1 MKTQMGFVVLL
12 ALIVTAC
19 GAESFPTIQPTSA
32 PVIESP
38 LVQPS
43 ATPTLAVTETAAPV
57 LEAENLST
65 FDEMG
70 IAVGFDYPDGFTQ
83 GINTAVI
90 GVYEPQAPFDLSYPQ
105 HAQILFTG
113 YTSDTLPMMLSGIR
127 VFRVDEINALEAGVI
142 ESLDAVREEQADH
155 LSDFPRFAGAGTLI
169 DAQLAPLSF
178 QNGEGYRYLF
188 TKAFDAAPV
197 SSTALTYMFQG
208 VTSDEKYFV
217 SFIMTVQAPFLAEYI
232 NQPLATVEEFEAYYQ
247 IVNERVNTSNPDAF
261 EPALTALDELVA
273 SIVVNQK

>member
-1 MKTQMGFVVLL
+1 MKTQMGFVALL
-12 ALIVTAC
+12 SLIVTAC
-19 GAESFPTIQPTSA
+19 GAESSPTIQPTSA
-32 PVIESP
+32 PVIASP

-57 LEAENLST
+57 LEAENLSA

-70 IAVGFDYPDGFTQ
+70 IAVGFDYPDGFIQ
-83 GINTAVI
+83 GISTAVI
-90 GVYEPQAPFDLSYPQ
+90 GVYEPQAPFDLLYPQ

-273 SIVVNQK
+273 SIVVSQK